1 MRFTSFMLVCFLA
14 VVLVSVLGCASF
26 GGGKISGVNWALA
39 KNGGKVTT
47 FSEELDHPASTLI
60 NGVTSSEGWSQGEG
74 WQASFSTGSRGR
86 SRRNRRSAEESHW
99 ITIELAQPVSVNN
112 VKIHTIDSEEYPA
125 ENFGVSDLLVQ
136 YEFETASKEMIW
148 ANADR
153 YGKKVGEKDNI
164 VRNNANSVINVRF
177 SPVNTQKLRILIY
190 RTNDLATI
198 SETNRAKQGIIRI
211 TEIEVF
217 GMGRRKDR
225 DELDVLFK

>member
-1 MRFTSFMLVCFLA
+1 MLVCFLA
-14 VVLVSVLGCASF
+14 VILVSVLGCASF

-39 KNGGKVTT
+39 KNGGKATA
-47 FSEELDHPASTLI
+47 FSEESDHPASTLI
-60 NGVTSSEGWSQGEG
+60 NGVTSSEGWNQGEG
-74 WQASFSTGSRGR
+74 WQASFSAGSRGR
-86 SRRNRRSAEESHW
+86 SRRNRRSAEEGHW

-164 VRNNANSVINVRF
+164 VRNNTNSVINVRF
-177 SPVNTQKLRILIY
+177 SPVNTQRLRVLIY

-198 SETNRAKQGIIRI
+198 SETNRAKQGVIRI

-217 GMGRRKDR
+217 GMGRHKDK